1 VPGVLLA
8 AKLLL
13 VVFPD
18 GRLLAQGWWAVV
30 GMAVCEAVLVAL
42 VFALEPAPLIVLRSV
57 GNSFRVTKSVYDEVI
72 QPLGRLGFALLIVS
86 LVCGGVSLLIRVD
99 KGSRVERQQIKWLAF
114 FAAIMAV
121 GFGIIDAGAWLFLV
135 GIAAFNCFPIGV
147 GIAVVRYRLL
157 DIDVVI
163 NRTLVYGILTG
174 ILALVYFGGMAASE
188 AVFRALTAQEEQPQ
202 IAVVASTLV
211 IAALFT
217 PLWRRIQLDTY
228 SRRIVGWSM
237 ANNLKTE
244 LVLDAL
250 NMAIYNRRPQPGLIH
265 HSDRGGQYTSVEL
278 GSRLKEAGL
287 SPSTGSVADAYED
300 SMAKSFV
307 STLKRELIHRHS
319 WPNRKTARTAIF
331 EYIEGFYSTRRRH
344 SALGHLSPS
353 ECEEA
358 RMRGGAVA

>member
-1 VPGVLLA
+1 
-8 AKLLL
+8 
-13 VVFPD
+13 
-18 GRLLAQGWWAVV
+18 
-30 GMAVCEAVLVAL
+30 
-42 VFALEPAPLIVLRSV
+42 
-57 GNSFRVTKSVYDEVI
+57 
-72 QPLGRLGFALLIVS
+72 
-86 LVCGGVSLLIRVD
+86 VD

-188 AVFRALTAQEEQPQ
+188 AVFRALTAQEQQPQ

-217 PLWRRIQLDTY
+217 PLRRRIQLDTY

-265 HSDRGGQYTSVEL
+265 HSDRGGQYTSVEF

-287 SPSTGSVADAYED
+287 
-300 SMAKSFV
+300 
-307 STLKRELIHRHS
+307 
-319 WPNRKTARTAIF
+319 
-331 EYIEGFYSTRRRH
+331 
-344 SALGHLSPS
+344 
-353 ECEEA
+353 
-358 RMRGGAVA
+358 

>member
-1 VPGVLLA
+1 
-8 AKLLL
+8 
-13 VVFPD
+13 
-18 GRLLAQGWWAVV
+18 
-30 GMAVCEAVLVAL
+30 M
-42 VFALEPAPLIVLRSV
+42 
-57 GNSFRVTKSVYDEVI
+57 
-72 QPLGRLGFALLIVS
+72 
-86 LVCGGVSLLIRVD
+86 LIRVD

-188 AVFRALTAQEEQPQ
+188 AVFRALAAQEQQPQ

-217 PLWRRIQLDTY
+217 PLRRGIQLDTY

-250 NMAIYNRRPQPGLIH
+250 NMAIYNRWPQPGLIH
-265 HSDRGGQYTSVEL
+265 HSDRGGQYTSVEF

-287 SPSTGSVADAYED
+287 
-300 SMAKSFV
+300 
-307 STLKRELIHRHS
+307 
-319 WPNRKTARTAIF
+319 
-331 EYIEGFYSTRRRH
+331 
-344 SALGHLSPS
+344 
-353 ECEEA
+353 
-358 RMRGGAVA
+358 